1 MIVPSWQLSGR
12 WCIILQYGA
21 GWNGC
26 LRCKSVCL
34 EGRSLVHH
42 RFDVYGNC
50 GIEEIDR
57 TIKVNRQ
64 AIRNKTQTN
73 TNTNTNKH
81 KHKNNHN
88 HNLVRGPWLS
98 PSHSEG
104 WKLSPSYDGR
114 VSDLFVV
121 SQRRKC
127 ERVVDL
133 WWTSCESSGS
143 WTNEN
148 WCRKVLALVCCND
161 GMDVVEGVCIV
172 VSGVGF
178 TLISWSCRDGGQ
190 KTQVDPVDI
199 CLVDGVIILQWV
211 SEVLVILV
219 PIQGEAKGILI
230 DWNGKSLPQ
239 HVANVTRE
247 MYRILSKISSTRFV
261 PGYIASSE
269 FW

>member
-1 MIVPSWQLSGR
+1 MVSSSFSEYRRYLSFLYQSKVRRKAPLVIEMVRVFQACRKCDHHEKCTGFVQNLLNSVYQVTGRHSQFVLDILLHPNSGR
-12 WCIILQYGA
+12 RGSSPNGA

-57 TIKVNRQ
+57 TFKVNRQ
-64 AIRNKTQTN
+64 VIRNKTQTN
-73 TNTNTNKH
+73 TNTKTTTTT
-81 KHKNNHN
+81 
-88 HNLVRGPWLS
+88 NLVRGPWLS

-114 VSDLFVV
+114 VSDLCVV

-148 WCRKVLALVCCND
+148 WCRKVL
-161 GMDVVEGVCIV
+161 
-172 VSGVGF
+172 
-178 TLISWSCRDGGQ
+178 ISLTTG
-190 KTQVDPVDI
+190 
-199 CLVDGVIILQWV
+199 LL
-211 SEVLVILV
+211 
-219 PIQGEAKGILI
+219 
-230 DWNGKSLPQ
+230 
-239 HVANVTRE
+239 
-247 MYRILSKISSTRFV
+247 
-261 PGYIASSE
+261 
-269 FW
+269 

>member
-1 MIVPSWQLSGR
+1 MVGKTASWSGWQLSGR
-12 WCIILQYGA
+12 WCHHPSVSIGGTCHSCTHPRWGDLPSMSQMYPSWEMYRILSKISSTRCTRWLVGTQFVLDILLRPNSGRRGSSPNGA

-26 LRCKSVCL
+26 LRCWSVCL

-57 TIKVNRQ
+57 TFKVNRQ

-73 TNTNTNKH
+73 TNTNTK
-81 KHKNNHN
+81 KTTTTTT
-88 HNLVRGPWLS
+88 NLVRGPWLS

-114 VSDLFVV
+114 VSDLCVV

-148 WCRKVLALVCCND
+148 WCRKVL
-161 GMDVVEGVCIV
+161 
-172 VSGVGF
+172 
-178 TLISWSCRDGGQ
+178 ISLTTG
-190 KTQVDPVDI
+190 
-199 CLVDGVIILQWV
+199 LL
-211 SEVLVILV
+211 
-219 PIQGEAKGILI
+219 
-230 DWNGKSLPQ
+230 
-239 HVANVTRE
+239 
-247 MYRILSKISSTRFV
+247 
-261 PGYIASSE
+261 
-269 FW
+269 